1 MSSFTITFTFPWTF
15 CLCLFRP
22 LRSRYSLQQISQEN
36 FMPWWAVSMWV
47 FNLGLSLNP
56 IPQILQMWGFSCKWV
71 PKNEREKK
79 TKVSMLEVA
88 AFCYVKVDFFRK
100 GHKIWKKKSFSYRC
114 RSTKLLSQKRRHLA
128 VFFGYFASASSD
140 KEGPAQKKSEI
151 TTSKKA
157 I

>member
-22 LRSRYSLQQISQEN
+22 LRSRYSLPQISQEN
-36 FMPWWAVSMWV
+36 FMPWCTVSMWV

-88 AFCYVKVDFFRK
+88 AFCYVKVDFFKK
-100 GHKIWKKKSFSYRC
+100 GHKIWKNLPRTDVEQQNYY
-114 RSTKLLSQKRRHLA
+114 LKRNTTA
-128 VFFGYFASASSD
+128 VFFGYFPSD
-140 KEGPAQKKSEI
+140 KERPVQKKAEI
-151 TTSKKA
+151 TIPKKA

>member
-1 MSSFTITFTFPWTF
+1 
-15 CLCLFRP
+15 
-22 LRSRYSLQQISQEN
+22 
-36 FMPWWAVSMWV
+36 MPWWAVSMWV

-100 GHKIWKKKSFSYRC
+100 GHKIWKKIFLFSTDVEQQNCY
-114 RSTKLLSQKRRHLA
+114 LKRN
-128 VFFGYFASASSD
+128 
-140 KEGPAQKKSEI
+140 
-151 TTSKKA
+151 TT
-157 I
+157 